1 MYIPNNIKRIIGKRN
16 FSIDRIGMSEAS
28 VICCEDMVLKVEK
41 SCVESDNE
49 NKMMEWLWDKI
60 PVPKIIYLEKVENK
74 NYLLMS
80 KINGRMSCEPEFLEN
95 PEVLVDIL
103 VQGLRMLWSIDISN
117 CPCNNSIENKLKLAE
132 ERIKNKLCFMENVDK
147 DTYCENGFNS
157 PNQLLEWL
165 RNNRPTES
173 YVLSHG
179 DYGLPNIFIDNNKI
193 SGFID
198 LGRAGIADKYQD
210 IAICYRSLVNNFSGK
225 YGGKVYENFN
235 VNILFEKLGI
245 NPDWNK
251 IKYYM
256 LLDELF

>member
-1 MYIPNNIKRIIGKRN
+1 MYIPNNIKRIIGKRD
-16 FSIDRIGMSEAS
+16 FSIDRMGMSEAS

-49 NKMMEWLWDKI
+49 NKMMEWLLDKI

-132 ERIKNKLCFMENVDK
+132 ERIKNKLCII
-147 DTYCENGFNS
+147 
-157 PNQLLEWL
+157 PW
-165 RNNRPTES
+165 
-173 YVLSHG
+173 
-179 DYGLPNIFIDNNKI
+179 
-193 SGFID
+193 
-198 LGRAGIADKYQD
+198 
-210 IAICYRSLVNNFSGK
+210 
-225 YGGKVYENFN
+225 
-235 VNILFEKLGI
+235 
-245 NPDWNK
+245 
-251 IKYYM
+251 
-256 LLDELF
+256 